1 MSAGFWRFQK
11 FQVRCGV
18 LCTVLCAAVPCVRA
32 QAPRSVTLSEALA
45 LAAAHDPNVIQAQGN
60 LRSAGSG
67 VRAARSQYLPSLT
80 IGSNGGSSFSE
91 GPDRFDPITNQLVT
105 GNTRSQSLSVG
116 VSSDVDLFTGFRRAG
131 DVKAANAREEGAG
144 ASVDES
150 LARSALETAGDFY
163 SALASRELVEARRR
177 SVARAQ
183 QQLSIAVAK
192 LQTRSANVADSLRA
206 VVQLG
211 EARLSLV
218 SEEASLAR
226 FEASLA
232 RRLGFRGRIAAT
244 DDSSLRVPGPELDTA
259 AITTEALGRAPAIR
273 RTEAAVRGAEG
284 SLTSAKASYWPQLR
298 LSGNYAY
305 AGNNANSYALYNN
318 RNVTLGLS
326 WPLFN
331 RFQREQQVSER
342 QTTLD
347 TERARAEDAK
357 REVSASLTTQ
367 FAALE
372 AGRQRIELTRLS
384 VQAAQADVAVA
395 LERYRLG
402 SIGIT
407 DLNAAEGGLTR
418 AEESAVNAR
427 FEYLRAKAQIEAILG
442 RRL

>member
-1 MSAGFWRFQK
+1 VGPEFGVLRVF
-11 FQVRCGV
+11 GV
-18 LCTVLCAAVPCVRA
+18 LCPVLVGMLGAPQVAGA
-32 QAPRSVTLSEALA
+32 QATRAVTLQEALA
-45 LAAAHDPNVIQAQGN
+45 LAATHDPNVIQAQGN
-60 LRSAGSG
+60 LRSAGTG
-67 VRAARSQYLPSLT
+67 VRAARSQYLPSLSV
-80 IGSNGGSSFSE
+80 GSNGGSSFSE
-91 GPDRFDPITNQLVT
+91 GPQRFDPITNQLVS
-105 GNTRSQSLSVG
+105 GNTKSQSLSMG
-116 VSSDVDLFTGFRRAG
+116 ISSDVDLFTGFRRGG

-144 ASVDES
+144 ATLDES
-150 LARSALETAGDFY
+150 LARTALETSGDFF
-163 SALASRELVEARRR
+163 SALASRELVDARRR

-183 QQLSIAVAK
+183 QQLAIAVAK

-206 VVQLG
+206 LVQLG
-211 EARLSLV
+211 EARLNLA

-232 RRLGFRGRIAAT
+232 RRIGSHGRVAAAE
-244 DDSSLRVPGPELDTA
+244 DSSLQVPGPPLDTA
-259 AITTEALGRAPAIR
+259 AIMTEAMAHAPSVR

-305 AGNNANSYALYNN
+305 AGNNANSYALFNN
-318 RNVTLGLS
+318 RNITLGLS

-347 TERARAEDAK
+347 TERARAEDAR
-357 REVSASLTTQ
+357 REVSSSLTTQ

-372 AGRQRIELTRLS
+372 AARERIELTRLS

-427 FEYLRAKAQIEAILG
+427 FEYLRAKSQIEAILG
-442 RRL
+442 RKL

>member
-1 MSAGFWRFQK
+1 M
-11 FQVRCGV
+11 
-18 LCTVLCAAVPCVRA
+18 
-32 QAPRSVTLSEALA
+32 
-45 LAAAHDPNVIQAQGN
+45 AAAHDPNVIQAQGN

-67 VRAARSQYLPSLT
+67 VRAARSQYLPSLSA
-80 IGSNGGSSFSE
+80 GSSGGSSFYE
-91 GPDRFDPITNQLVT
+91 GPPRFDPISNQLVD
-105 GNTRSQSLSVG
+105 GNTKSQSLSFG
-116 VSSDVDLFTGFRRAG
+116 LSSDIDLFTGFRRGG

-144 ASVDES
+144 ASLDES

-163 SALASRELVEARRR
+163 SALASQELVEARRR

-183 QQLSIAVAK
+183 QQLQIAVAK

-211 EARLSLV
+211 EARLNLA

-226 FEASLA
+226 YEASLA

-244 DDSSLRVPGPELDTA
+244 DDSTLRVPGPALDTS
-259 AITTEALGRAPAIR
+259 AIMAEAMERAPSIR
-273 RTEAAVRGAEG
+273 RTEASVRGAEG
-284 SLTSAKASYWPQLR
+284 SLTSAKAAYWPQLR
-298 LSGNYAY
+298 LSGNYGLS
-305 AGNNANSYALYNN
+305 GNNANSYTLYNN
-318 RNVTLGLS
+318 RNITLGLS

-342 QTTLD
+342 QTALD
-347 TERARAEDAK
+347 TERARAEDAR
-357 REVSASLTTQ
+357 REISASLTTQ
-367 FAALE
+367 FAALD
-372 AGRQRIELTRLS
+372 AARQRIELTRLS

-418 AEESAVNAR
+418 AEESAVSAR
-427 FEYLRAKAQIEAILG
+427 FEYLRAKAQAEAILG
-442 RRL
+442 RKL

>member
-1 MSAGFWRFQK
+1 M
-11 FQVRCGV
+11 
-18 LCTVLCAAVPCVRA
+18 AA
-32 QAPRSVTLSEALA
+32 L
-45 LAAAHDPNVIQAQGN
+45 HDPNVIQAQGN
-60 LRSAGSG
+60 LRSAGTG
-67 VRAARSQYLPSLT
+67 VRAAKSQYLPSLNV
-80 IGSNGGSSFSE
+80 GSTGGSSFSE
-91 GPDRFDPITNQLVT
+91 GPQRFDPITNQLIS
-105 GNTRSQSLSVG
+105 GNTKSQSLNVG
-116 VSSDVDLFTGFRRAG
+116 LSSDVDLFTGFRRGG
-131 DVKAANAREEGAG
+131 DVKTANAREEGAA
-144 ASVDES
+144 ASLDES
-150 LARSALETAGDFY
+150 VARSALETAGDFY

-183 QQLSIAVAK
+183 QQLAIAVAK

-206 VVQLG
+206 LVQLG
-211 EARLSLV
+211 EARLNLA

-232 RRLGFRGRIAAT
+232 RRIGLVGRVAAT
-244 DDSSLRVPGPELDTA
+244 EDSSLQVPGPPLDTA
-259 AITTEALGRAPAIR
+259 AIMIEALDRAPAVR
-273 RTEAAVRGAEG
+273 RTEASVLSAEG
-284 SLTSAKASYWPQLR
+284 SVASAKASYWPQLR

-305 AGNNANSYALYNN
+305 AGNNANSYTLYNN
-318 RNVTLGLS
+318 RNITLGLS

-357 REVSASLTTQ
+357 REVAASLTTQ

-372 AGRQRIELTRLS
+372 AARQRIELTTLS
-384 VQAAQADVAVA
+384 VQAARADVAVA

>member
-1 MSAGFWRFQK
+1 M
-11 FQVRCGV
+11 
-18 LCTVLCAAVPCVRA
+18 
-32 QAPRSVTLSEALA
+32 
-45 LAAAHDPNVIQAQGN
+45 AAAHDPNVVQAQGN
-60 LRSAGSG
+60 LRSAGTG
-67 VRAARSQYLPSLT
+67 IRAAKSQYLPSLNV
-80 IGSNGGSSFSE
+80 GSTGGSSFSE
-91 GPDRFDPITNQLVT
+91 GPQRFDPITNQLIS
-105 GNTRSQSLSVG
+105 GNTKSQSLNVG
-116 VSSDVDLFTGFRRAG
+116 LSSDVDLFTGFRRGG
-131 DVKAANAREEGAG
+131 DVKAANAREEAAG
-144 ASVDES
+144 ASLDES
-150 LARSALETAGDFY
+150 VSRSALETAGDFF
-163 SALASRELVEARRR
+163 SALASSELVEARRR
-177 SVARAQ
+177 SVARAE

-211 EARLSLV
+211 EARLNLV

-232 RRLGFRGRIAAT
+232 RRIGLRGRVAAT
-244 DDSSLRVPGPELDTA
+244 EDPSLQVPGPALDTA
-259 AITTEALGRAPAIR
+259 AIMTEAMGRAPAVR

-284 SLTSAKASYWPQLR
+284 SLSAAKAAYWPQLR

-305 AGNNANSYALYNN
+305 AGNNANSYTLYNN
-318 RNVTLGLS
+318 RNITLGLS

-342 QTTLD
+342 QTQLD
-347 TERARAEDAK
+347 TERAKAEDAK
-357 REVSASLTTQ
+357 REVSANLTTQ

-372 AGRQRIELTRLS
+372 AARQRIELTRLS
-384 VQAAQADVAVA
+384 VQAARADVAVA